1 MSIVVITIP
10 GGERRDFA
18 NSLHKKTGCVEL
30 VIIQKSKIFN
40 ESFTESIGRLKR
52 AVGLPALPRELF
64 YALLLRFNKPAQKV
78 LEYFRNFGDV
88 ETEKTYLTK
97 TIEVSS
103 VNSPEVLEILK
114 KIKPKILVVWG
125 NTILKKDILATA
137 EKVLNLHM
145 GLCPYYRGSVAN
157 QYALINDEPNR
168 LGATIHYVKEGVD
181 TGDVIE
187 TLSADISKRPRD
199 LFLEL
204 NKKAKELYL
213 EIIQKLYKGGNL
225 PRIAQDPSVG
235 KNYMLRDWTP
245 SVRYKLAK
253 KILNWEKR
261 GGLT

>member
-10 GGERRDFA
+10 GEERRDFV
-18 NSLHKKTGCVEL
+18 NSLHEKTDAVEL
-30 VIIQKSKIFN
+30 VIIQKSKDSNKPFLD
-40 ESFTESIGRLKR
+40 SIGRLNR
-52 AVGLPALPRELF
+52 AVGFLILPKELF

-78 LEYFRNFGDV
+78 LEYFRNFGDSGEV
-88 ETEKTYLTK
+88 DKYLAKTL
-97 TIEVSS
+97 EVSS
-103 VNSPEVLEILK
+103 VNSREVLDVLE

-125 NTILKKDILATA
+125 NSILKPNILATA

-157 QYALINDEPNR
+157 QYALINDEPER
-168 LGATIHYVKEGVD
+168 LGATIHYVEEGVD

-187 TLSADISKRPRD
+187 TLNADVSKKPME

-204 NKKAKELYL
+204 NNKAKETYL
-213 EIIQKLYKGGNL
+213 EIIKKLHRDENL
-225 PRIAQDPSVG
+225 PRIAQDPSIG
-235 KNYMLRDWTP
+235 KNYMLKDWTP

-261 GGLT
+261 GRLT